1 MLITN
6 WLRVIVVS
14 APGYELR
21 GIGLDSQLITWC
33 RYQRGLLY
41 TPTRSLSVTERWTV
55 SRVMS
60 SNWCV
65 CFISGGEYI
74 KSGEEE
80 NFGSIRFQASPLVY
94 QAEVNKEPIQYVV
107 RRSESLASSL
117 LGWRADDGLL
127 YKTGFGM
134 STRSPWQ
141 TQHNTKLT
149 YFYSLFDDKSAVENA
164 SKMDNRGD
172 ENLSGVSRVQQ
183 TLHSPVD
190 LPKPDGVVVT
200 WSGNN
205 SGLWKEWH
213 LPIFLFLFASIG
225 IVLLWLK
232 NHMLSTKKTSILDD
246 PSESTCVASTMVE
259 GQQWIFHPVMKP
271 QLKSCGSS
279 SVQLV
284 EQAILPEVMTC
295 QETSEEKRPE
305 AVRIKAKGLLER
317 RGSSASLTIEL
328 NPSTENLTQ
337 VRSDDVLR
345 GLMSSAGFPVK
356 RGKCNCTFIGGR
368 GYVVNITTE
377 EYLLSAGNMLSR
389 GQLRSCFRDMAVL
402 HKEFWD
408 LPTNHPEK
416 SEVAGSGPKN
426 RYRSIMP
433 NENTRVRLP
442 VGNQDGLAGYINANY
457 VRMEPGIDVE
467 HLITLVSDKFV
478 LWDKTRGIQIANNSI
493 LGWDQLTLIV
503 YPGCAP
509 CFLCLPPC
517 LAGRQRPS
525 HLTRG
530 LEGTG
535 GRMGHTSGRGYDG
548 EEKAYIA
555 TQGPLL
561 HTITDFWLMV
571 WSERPPAIVMITK
584 LWEKER
590 PKCEQYFPTA
600 TGDINKCQYGEIKVT
615 IKQIVLRDG
624 YAVRDLVI
632 EKGDEVQTI
641 PHFWYDSWP
650 DHKVPLDGQT
660 LVALATEVES
670 LRQGYQHDAISPGS
684 PAIVST
690 NTTSSESSGPVI
702 VHCSA
707 GIGRSGCFI
716 AVCIGMNQLLEENN
730 VDILG
735 ICCQM
740 RYDRGGMIQT
750 AEQYQFIHEALALFE
765 RSLPDQSAPLWINV
779 GITLLEVR
787 VLVTQPVHCNVILAS
802 SSRSPHQSLSGL
814 PVFNLNMVLDSPV
827 LNM

>member
-1 MLITN
+1 
-6 WLRVIVVS
+6 
-14 APGYELR
+14 
-21 GIGLDSQLITWC
+21 
-33 RYQRGLLY
+33 
-41 TPTRSLSVTERWTV
+41 
-55 SRVMS
+55 
-60 SNWCV
+60 
-65 CFISGGEYI
+65 
-74 KSGEEE
+74 
-80 NFGSIRFQASPLVY
+80 
-94 QAEVNKEPIQYVV
+94 
-107 RRSESLASSL
+107 
-117 LGWRADDGLL
+117 
-127 YKTGFGM
+127 M
-134 STRSPWQ
+134 STRSPWH
-141 TQHNTKLT
+141 TQHNT
-149 YFYSLFDDKSAVENA
+149 YSLFDDKSAVENA

-183 TLHSPVD
+183 TLRSPVD

-225 IVLLWLK
+225 IVSIIFFVLLWLK

-337 VRSDDVLR
+337 VVTPTRE
-345 GLMSSAGFPVK
+345 
-356 RGKCNCTFIGGR
+356 C
-368 GYVVNITTE
+368 TTE

-457 VRMEPGIDVE
+457 V
-467 HLITLVSDKFV
+467 
-478 LWDKTRGIQIANNSI
+478 
-493 LGWDQLTLIV
+493 
-503 YPGCAP
+503 
-509 CFLCLPPC
+509 
-517 LAGRQRPS
+517 
-525 HLTRG
+525 
-530 LEGTG
+530 
-535 GRMGHTSGRGYDG
+535 RGYDG

-670 LRQGYQHDAISPGS
+670 LRQGYQHDAISPG
-684 PAIVST
+684 
-690 NTTSSESSGPVI
+690 
-702 VHCSA
+702 
-707 GIGRSGCFI
+707 
-716 AVCIGMNQLLEENN
+716 
-730 VDILG
+730 
-735 ICCQM
+735 
-740 RYDRGGMIQT
+740 
-750 AEQYQFIHEALALFE
+750 
-765 RSLPDQSAPLWINV
+765 
-779 GITLLEVR
+779 
-787 VLVTQPVHCNVILAS
+787 
-802 SSRSPHQSLSGL
+802 
-814 PVFNLNMVLDSPV
+814 
-827 LNM
+827 